1 MEATKRN
8 CPAPT
13 DYDALVAGKLR
24 EPLREWGGMTERSTG
39 AWIVFVAI
47 LGSSMAF
54 IDATAVN
61 VALPSIQRDLHGDAE
76 NLQWVIE
83 GYSLFL
89 SALILIGGSL
99 GDIFGRRS
107 MFVAGVVL
115 FAAASLGCASAPTT
129 SLLNVARCV
138 QGIGAALAT
147 PGSLALISANFSGV
161 ERGHA
166 IGTWSGFGAITAAI
180 GPLLGGWLA
189 EHASWRYVFV
199 INVPLAIVVVIATL
213 ARVPESRTR
222 GGSHA
227 IDFGGASLATAALGA
242 LTYGLIRLQTDGAS
256 KIGYACAAAGVL
268 GLVVFARYERS
279 ARNPMIPLGIF
290 RSRAFTGANV
300 YTFLLYAAL
309 GGSLFFVPFDLQNVQ
324 AYTPSAAGAAMLP
337 FIVIMFLASRWSGGL
352 VATVGARTPLV
363 CGAILAGIGF
373 VAYARIGVGGSYW
386 TTFFPAAV
394 LLGCGGALFVA
405 PLTTTVMD
413 SAETEHA
420 GAASGINNAV
430 ARVAGLL
437 AIAALGVVLAD
448 TFYVEFDRRV
458 PALALS
464 QPALQTLARERGTL
478 ATGSTPA
485 GLRPREEALVRGAL
499 QAAYTQGFRRVM
511 LVSALLAWL
520 AAGVALATIRSTKK
534 QPALIPT

>member
-1 MEATKRN
+1 MAKR
-8 CPAPT
+8 
-13 DYDALVAGKLR
+13 G
-24 EPLREWGGMTERSTG
+24 TG

-54 IDATAVN
+54 IDSTAVN
-61 VALPSIQRDLHGDAE
+61 VALPSIQRDLRSDAAD
-76 NLQWVIE
+76 LQWVIE
-83 GYSLFL
+83 GYSLLL

-99 GDIFGRRS
+99 GDLFGRRAI
-107 MFVAGVVL
+107 FVTGVAA
-115 FAAASLGCASAPTT
+115 FAVASLACALAPTT
-129 SLLNVARCV
+129 LLLNVARCV
-138 QGIGAALAT
+138 QGVGAALAT

-161 ERGHA
+161 ERGRA

-199 INVPLAIVVVIATL
+199 INIPLALVVIVATL

-222 GGSHA
+222 DGTHA
-227 IDFGGASLATAALGA
+227 IDAVGASLATGALGA
-242 LTYGLIRLQTDGAS
+242 LTYGLIRLQTNNAS
-256 KIGYACAAAGVL
+256 ASGYACVAL
-268 GLVVFARYERS
+268 GLVGLVAFASYERR
-279 ARNPMIPLGIF
+279 ARNPMIPPGIF

-309 GGSLFFVPFDLQNVQ
+309 GGSLFFVPFDLQNVH
-324 AYTPSAAGAAMLP
+324 AYTPSAAGGAMLP

-352 VATVGARTPLV
+352 VATVGARIPLL

-373 VAYARIGVGGSYW
+373 VAYARIGTGGSYW

-413 SAETEHA
+413 SAQTEHA

-430 ARVAGLL
+430 SRVAGLI
-437 AIAALGVVLAD
+437 AIAALGVVLAH
-448 TFYVEFDRRV
+448 TLYAEFDRRI

-464 QPALQTLARERGTL
+464 APALQTLARERGGL
-478 ATGSTPA
+478 ATGSPPA
-485 GLRPREEALVRGAL
+485 GLLPREDALVRGAL
-499 QAAYTQGFRRVM
+499 QAAYTQGFRRAM
-511 LVSALLAWL
+511 LASAVLSWL
-520 AAGVALATIRSTKK
+520 AAGVALITIESTRRTT
-534 QPALIPT
+534 ALTPT